1 MLSLSVISAC
11 FYGCCLEFF
20 PDPLYSIIIYVTN
33 PPARLRL
40 QSVVQNARD
49 SSLGRLSGLWSSAS
63 RACAARPV
71 REAKDDAEP
80 TTVEMPGFFDS
91 ILAM

>member
-1 MLSLSVISAC
+1 MLSLSVISTC
-11 FYGCCLEFF
+11 FYGCCLKFF
-20 PDPLYSIIIYVTN
+20 PDPFSSFITN
-33 PPARLRL
+33 HPPPLRL